1 MTKATVDGVP
11 IAPTRPT
18 CNTEEQSHDHD
29 YAYSVPISADDRAD
43 RTHSRSR
50 IQDEAGATSL
60 VVVED
65 VQSRRRIGLITEADL
80 VEAAAE
86 SMDGTTFGSE
96 T

>member
-1 MTKATVDGVP
+1 
-11 IAPTRPT
+11 
-18 CNTEEQSHDHD
+18 
-29 YAYSVPISADDRAD
+29 
-43 RTHSRSR
+43 
-50 IQDEAGATSL
+50 

>member
-1 MTKATVDGVP
+1 MITTTLTP
-11 IAPTRPT
+11 SRSAPTI
-18 CNTEEQSHDHD
+18 EQTAHIAAA
-29 YAYSVPISADDRAD
+29 AYRMK
-43 RTHSRSR
+43 H
-50 IQDEAGATSL
+50 AGATSL

-65 VQSRRRIGLITEADL
+65 LQSRRRIGLITEADL